1 MGLQGNPDETG
12 YSIHWAGMLESDPS
26 SLYRASARRVRR
38 RFSYAAARPSSLWR
52 ASDFVKTTTGQV
64 AATRNSWLQEDQ
76 SSLLQAPPRQ
86 AIQAEKRQVTAVNS
100 VVIL

>member
-12 YSIHWAGMLESDPS
+12 YSIHWAGMLESDP
-26 SLYRASARRVRR
+26 
-38 RFSYAAARPSSLWR
+38 PSLWR